1 MKKIMIGTILATI
14 MIGAVAL
21 TSGTYAT
28 LTAEDS
34 VTNNLSTGSVKIS
47 VNENGFTDKTDW
59 NGSKVDKLV
68 QITNESKSPA
78 IIRVSIIPRWVDE
91 SGNPWPG
98 DTSVVEITFANIA
111 SNSSDTGSNQEGRW
125 LKDSKGEYY
134 YYTAI
139 VPTNKNTVPIIE
151 SVSATIPDN
160 LKSRYKGKKLI
171 VDVKSETVLAAKNPN
186 GSGAIYEK
194 AWTNIQDEN
203 IKTMLSELSNR

>member
-1 MKKIMIGTILATI
+1 MKKF
-14 MIGAVAL
+14 MIGALLAATLISAVAL
-21 TSGTYAT
+21 MSGTYAT
-28 LTAEDS
+28 LTASDS
-34 VTNNLSTGSVKIS
+34 VTNNLSTGSIEIS

-78 IIRVSIIPRWVDE
+78 LIRVSIIPRWVDE

-98 DTSVVEITFANIA
+98 DTSTVEIKFANIA
-111 SNSSDTGSNQEGRW
+111 ANSSDTGSNQKGRW

-134 YYTAI
+134 YYTSI
-139 VPTNKNTVPIIE
+139 VATGENTVPVIE
-151 SVSATIPDN
+151 TVSATIPDN

-171 VDVKSETVLAAKNPN
+171 VDVKSEAVLAAKDSD

-194 AWTNIQDEN
+194 TWTNVQDLN
-203 IKTMLSELSNR
+203 IKTMLNELSNR